1 MLLKAHWAHR
11 FCNPIHWY
19 SGSISSLLTYRMIQK
34 LLSSHDLRD
43 LRNRR
48 LRSAALVVAV
58 SIFVFGGLSA
68 ASYCVGIRSNPDS
81 CFLDPNRAPTRDE
94 ANVAQLVNYALR
106 SDEAN
111 VAIFIG
117 DSACAAGINPNAL
130 SFPAWNLASCRGFGP
145 AGFSLITKAYLKGHP
160 RPGAIILVAT
170 PFCFEVD
177 PSTLGSGEYA
187 DRIAAAYGPEVG
199 GSEVLRI
206 AFIAKRGAVSLLRST
221 DVRDMPLIG
230 LEQETCRTYEAKMR
244 KSRGFHFLPAI
255 RGKGQGVPWERP
267 EIPVHPDWDSGIRSI
282 ADACKECGV
291 PLLIRFAPIDSAVR
305 AARDWSQLERWASE
319 LEGSQPNV
327 TVARPIVLAYE
338 PRFMWDAMHLNAAG
352 VEKFMPV
359 VAKDVQAVLG
369 N

>member
-1 MLLKAHWAHR
+1 
-11 FCNPIHWY
+11 
-19 SGSISSLLTYRMIQK
+19 
-34 LLSSHDLRD
+34 
-43 LRNRR
+43 
-48 LRSAALVVAV
+48 
-58 SIFVFGGLSA
+58 
-68 ASYCVGIRSNPDS
+68 
-81 CFLDPNRAPTRDE
+81 
-94 ANVAQLVNYALR
+94 
-106 SDEAN
+106 
-111 VAIFIG
+111 
-117 DSACAAGINPNAL
+117 
-130 SFPAWNLASCRGFGP
+130 
-145 AGFSLITKAYLKGHP
+145 
-160 RPGAIILVAT
+160 
-170 PFCFEVD
+170 
-177 PSTLGSGEYA
+177 
-187 DRIAAAYGPEVG
+187 
-199 GSEVLRI
+199 
-206 AFIAKRGAVSLLRST
+206 
-221 DVRDMPLIG
+221 
-230 LEQETCRTYEAKMR
+230 MR